1 MANGFKTG
9 GFEKRLLVFFLL
21 LSVTPTLLIAILGGR
36 YFFESFVRVG
46 SPALRESARNS
57 MEIARKLEARLDE
70 DAHAASECL
79 ADEYRELEAAP
90 STAHLTRLLETVC
103 GRHHADLGGLYTLEG
118 SSWKLAAAFPD
129 TAARIDSVIGIE
141 FVSPRD
147 EPQRIFFEDQDAII
161 SGTTIGRDTVFVAG
175 FTLDAG
181 TMEMMR
187 NTAEDLSRYSAMPL
201 YARSQGIFLIF
212 VITATVVVMVIASLI
227 VSRLIAK
234 RISHPITEL
243 AVATERVARGD
254 LDHRVTVTA
263 RDEIQ
268 NLITAFNRMTEDLQ
282 EYKQSLVRAERI
294 AAWRDVARRIAHEI
308 KNPLQPIMN
317 AIYKIRKRLGPDHAD
332 SATIEESL
340 DAILKQVTALKT
352 MADEFSAFA
361 KLPEP
366 DLKRIDTNEVMKS
379 VLQIYA
385 TPLSKLHLE
394 TELAAG
400 LPDMMADESQIT
412 GVLSNLV
419 KNAIEAMAHGGRL
432 EVRTSL
438 AAGEAEGND
447 TYIRMEITDTGKG
460 IPEDIQD
467 KIFDPYFTTKA
478 KGTGLGLAIV
488 HRIVADHGGRITFET
503 GPEGTTFAVEL
514 KAAGEEDHPA
524 DATSP
529 DRGEETT

>member
-1 MANGFKTG
+1 MAEGFKTG

-36 YFFESFVRVG
+36 YFFQSFERVG
-46 SPALRESARNS
+46 SPALRESARSS
-57 MEIARKLEARLDE
+57 MEIARKLEAKLDQ
-70 DAHAASECL
+70 DAHAASRCL
-79 ADEYRELEAAP
+79 ADEYRALGARPGAAR
-90 STAHLTRLLETVC
+90 LTRLLETV
-103 GRHHADLGGLYTLEG
+103 RQEHRVDFVGLYTLEG
-118 SSWKLAAAFPD
+118 TSWKLALAHPD
-129 TAARIDSVIGIE
+129 TVARIDSVMGIE
-141 FVSPRD
+141 LVSPRD
-147 EPQRIFFEDQDAII
+147 DPQRILFEDEDAIV
-161 SGTTIGRDTVFVAG
+161 SGTTIARDTVFVAG
-175 FTLDAG
+175 FILDAG

-212 VITATVVVMVIASLI
+212 VITATVVIMVIASLI

-243 AVATERVARGD
+243 AIATERVARGD

-268 NLITAFNRMTEDLQ
+268 DLITAFNRMTEDLQ
-282 EYKQSLVRAERI
+282 EYKRSLVRAERI

-317 AIYKIRKRLGPDHAD
+317 AIYKIRKRLSPDNAD

-361 KLPEP
+361 RLPEP
-366 DLKRIDTNEVMKS
+366 ELKPLDANEIMKS
-379 VLQIYA
+379 VLKIYA
-385 TPLSKLHLE
+385 SSLSKLHLE

-400 LPDMMADESQIT
+400 LPNMMADESQIT

-438 AAGEAEGND
+438 EAAEAEGDD
-447 TYIRMEITDTGKG
+447 TYVRIEITDTGKG
-460 IPEDIQD
+460 IPADIQD

-488 HRIVADHGGRITFET
+488 HRIVADHGGRIAFET
-503 GPEGTTFAVEL
+503 GPEGTTFAVEMRV
-514 KAAGEEDHPA
+514 AGEEDA
-524 DATSP
+524 
-529 DRGEETT
+529 